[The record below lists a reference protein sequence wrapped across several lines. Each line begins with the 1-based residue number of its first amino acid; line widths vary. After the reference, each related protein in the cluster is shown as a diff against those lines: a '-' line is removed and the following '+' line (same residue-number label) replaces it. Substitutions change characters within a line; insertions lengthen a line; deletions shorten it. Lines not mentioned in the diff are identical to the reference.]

1 MRHWRTGLAAVLA
14 LAWTASAHGD
24 PIIVPTEM
32 CRGYFFVPVTLPA
45 REDRPEDRTLWFLY
59 DTGASSSFL
68 DPDSIERISGQR
80 VAVGQRARISE
91 ASLGSLTV
99 SMSPRVTELD
109 HLSIAL
115 GREIDGILAF
125 DAFDDFLTTLDYVAG
140 EIRVEPG
147 ELPRPDNETVYSARG
162 RDDRPWLRVRFEG
175 RTRRMLIDSG
185 AGGTAFAVNHLDRYR
200 LNGEAR
206 PVGASVRFR
215 TIEYRD
221 GGRLADPAYLG
232 RYRIEVPV
240 VSELP
245 ETELIGGRVMEHFT
259 WTFDQRN
266 DRVRIVPNRPGEAVI
281 IPGELHH
288 GLAMRPVADG
298 LRVEQILPGGGAE
311 GHDIREGDVITH
323 VQGRPVRDRGCEA
336 GDFDT
341 WTVTRL
347 RDGESDEVTF
357 PLVVLVE

>member
-1 MRHWRTGLAAVLA
+1 MRDWQSGLVATLA
-14 LAWTASAHGD
+14 LAWTTGADAD
-24 PIIVPTEM
+24 PITIPTEM

-45 REDRPEDRTLWFLY
+45 REDRPADRTLWLLY
-59 DTGASSSFL
+59 DTGASTTHL

-80 VAVGQRARISE
+80 LAVGQRANITDAR
-91 ASLGSLTV
+91 LGSLTV

-185 AGGTAFAVNHLDRYR
+185 AAGTAFAVNHLDRYR
-200 LNGEAR
+200 LIGEAR
-206 PVGASVRFR
+206 PVGASVRFSR
-215 TIEYRD
+215 IEYRD
-221 GGRLADPAYLG
+221 GGRLADPVMLG
-232 RYRIEVPV
+232 RYRIEPPI

-259 WTFDQRN
+259 WTFDQQN
-266 DRVRIVPNRPGEAVI
+266 ERVRIVPNRPGEALAV
-281 IPGELHH
+281 PAVLHH
-288 GLAMRPVADG
+288 GLAMRPVAEG
-298 LRVEQILPGGGAE
+298 LHIEQVLPGSGAE
-311 GHDIREGDVITH
+311 GHDIREGDLITH
-323 VQGRPVRDRGCEA
+323 IQGRPVRDRGCET

-347 RDGESDEVTF
+347 RDGISAEVTF
-357 PLVVLVE
+357 PLVFLVE